1 MAKSTHDKQ
10 VARARDKRR
19 NDALARRAQ
28 RSRLLVIGLVVLLVL
43 SLVGVAL
50 VGLTTGDGTPV
61 VDDEPEATDPADEEG
76 AGQDADG
83 GDEPLAAD
91 ERPDDACPPTPDDVP
106 EVTSE
111 LYDEPPAMQI
121 DEEATYVA
129 TIATTC
135 GDIVL
140 ELDAAGTPQTVN
152 NFVFLAEE
160 GYYDGVGFHRVIEGF
175 VVQAGDPAGTGCGRE
190 DCLSPNG
197 AAFPGYSFDD
207 ELDTAVELVER
218 EGGYPQGAL
227 AMANAGPDTNGSQF
241 FIVEPADGVPLPPAY
256 TYFGQV
262 VEGQD
267 VAQRIALGPVGGE
280 GSALDPVII
289 TSVTIE
295 QR

>member
-10 VARARDKRR
+10 VARARAKRK

-28 RSRLLVIGLVVLLVL
+28 RSRFLVIGLVALLVL

-50 VGLTTGDGTPV
+50 VGLAGGDGTPV
-61 VDDEPEATDPADEEG
+61 VVDDEGVVDPADE
-76 AGQDADG
+76 DAAQEVDG
-83 GDEPLAAD
+83 DDAPLAAD
-91 ERPDDACPPTPDDVP
+91 DRPEEACPPTPDDVP

-121 DEEATYVA
+121 DADATYVA

-135 GDIVL
+135 GDIRL
-140 ELDAAGTPQTVN
+140 ELDAAGAPMAVN

-190 DCLSPNG
+190 DCMSPLG
-197 AAFPGYSFDD
+197 DTFPGYSFDD
-207 ELDTAVELVER
+207 ELESAIELVER

-241 FIVEPADGVPLPPAY
+241 FIVEPADGAPLPPAY

-267 VAQRIALGPVGGE
+267 VAQRIALGPAAGE
-280 GSALDPVII
+280 GAALDPVVI

-295 QR
+295 QS